1 MPREKGITGLF
12 LEPKSGFWH
21 IDKRVRG
28 YGRLRESTKETGRK
42 AAEEYLIGR
51 LLAIRKERE
60 EIAANGGVPKRTFAE
75 AAAQYVARHKHID
88 SIDETIR
95 QLAVV
100 APWIND
106 KPLAQVHDGALQ
118 PFIEK
123 RQRETVRKRVLLEDG
138 TYATKTVPVS
148 NSTINHTLEVVR
160 RVLNFAHKKLQDD
173 LPNGEA
179 RKWLRTAPVVT
190 LLPESQTREPYPL
203 SWQEQEYLLRELP
216 GHLQRMSLFK
226 VNTGT
231 REQEVCQL
239 RWSWEV
245 KVPELDTS
253 VFIVPRG
260 FVKNDEDRLIV
271 LNRVARS
278 VVDEC
283 RDMHPEFVF
292 VYRRNVDRL
301 HHEETKGRR
310 EQGIAATRPRPVTR
324 MNNNAWKKGRLRAA
338 RKLAADSGIPE
349 ERLASFSAVRVHDLK
364 HTFGRRLR
372 AAGIGR
378 ETRSVLLGHANG
390 DITTHYSGAELAEL
404 IAAAE
409 KVCGVNRSLPTLT
422 VLKQRAA

>member
-1 MPREKGITGLF
+1 LIR
-12 LEPKSGFWH
+12 
-21 IDKRVRG
+21 
-28 YGRLRESTKETGRK
+28 RLG
-42 AAEEYLIGR
+42 
-51 LLAIRKERE
+51 AIRKEQE

-95 QLAVV
+95 QLALV

-118 PFIEK
+118 PFIAK
-123 RQRETVRKRVLLEDG
+123 RQNETVRKRVLLEDG

-160 RVLNFAHKKLQDD
+160 RVLNFAYTKLQDD

-179 RKWLRTAPVVT
+179 RKWLRTAPVVS
-190 LLPESQTREPYPL
+190 LLPDSQAREPYPL

-245 KVPELDTS
+245 QVPELDTS
-253 VFIVPRG
+253 VFIVPKG

-271 LNRVARS
+271 LNRVAPSSKCQGVHR
-278 VVDEC
+278 
-283 RDMHPEFVF
+283 EFVF
-292 VYRRNVDRL
+292 AYRRNVDRC
-301 HHEETKGRR
+301 TKTGLSVVRSDGLRKSAASRR
-310 EQGIAATRPRPVTR
+310 I
-324 MNNNAWKKGRLRAA
+324 NSNAWRKGRL
-338 RKLAADSGIPE
+338 
-349 ERLASFSAVRVHDLK
+349 V
-364 HTFGRRLR
+364 
-372 AAGIGR
+372 
-378 ETRSVLLGHANG
+378 
-390 DITTHYSGAELAEL
+390 
-404 IAAAE
+404 
-409 KVCGVNRSLPTLT
+409 
-422 VLKQRAA
+422 QRAACRRQDCRQSAWRRSQRSGFTISSTRSDGACVLRGSDARHARCCSGTRTATSRRTTQVPSSRS

>member
-1 MPREKGITGLF
+1 MPRRNGITGLVWRP
-12 LEPKSGFWH
+12 ETRTWS

-28 YGRLRESTKETGRK
+28 YGRLRESTQEASRK
-42 AAEEYLIGR
+42 AAEEYLIRR
-51 LLAIRKERE
+51 LGAIRKEQE

-95 QLAVV
+95 QLALI

-118 PFIEK
+118 PFIAK
-123 RQRETVRKRVLLEDG
+123 RQNETVRKRVLLEDG

-160 RVLNFAHKKLQDD
+160 RVLNFAYTKLQDD

-179 RKWLRTAPVVT
+179 RKWLRTAPVVS
-190 LLPESQTREPYPL
+190 LLPDSQAREPYPL

-245 KVPELDTS
+245 QVPELETS
-253 VFIVPRG
+253 VFIVPKG

-278 VVDEC
+278 VVEEC
-283 RDMHPEFVF
+283 RGMHREFVF
-292 VYRRNVDRL
+292 AYRRNVDRL
-301 HHEETKGRR
+301 HQDGTQRSCDR
-310 EQGIAATRPRPVTR
+310 TVSANPRPVVR
-324 MNNNAWKKGRLRAA
+324 INNNAWRKGRLRAA
-338 RKLAADSGIPE
+338 RRLAADSGLPA
-349 ERLASFSAVRVHDLK
+349 ERVAAFAAVRVHDLK

-372 AAGIGR
+372 AAGVGR

-422 VLKQRAA
+422 VLKRRAA

>member
-1 MPREKGITGLF
+1 MQRQKSITGLVW
-12 LEPKSGFWH
+12 EPKSGFWH
-21 IDKRVRG
+21 IDKQVRG
-28 YGRLRESTKETGRK
+28 YGRLRESTKEAGRK
-42 AAEEYLIGR
+42 AAEEYLIRR
-51 LLAIRKERE
+51 LLAIRREQE
-60 EIAANGGVPKRTFAE
+60 EIAANGGVPRRKFSE
-75 AAAQYVARHKHID
+75 AAEQYVARHKHID

-106 KPLAQVHDGALQ
+106 KPLGQVHDGALQ

-123 RQRETVRKRVLLEDG
+123 RQKETVRKRVLLEDG
-138 TYATKTVPVS
+138 TYATKTVPVT

-179 RKWLRTAPVVT
+179 RKWLSTAPVVT
-190 LLPESQTREPYPL
+190 LLPESQAREPYPL
-203 SWQEQEYLLRELP
+203 SWQEQEYLFRELP

-245 KVPELDTS
+245 QVPELESS
-253 VFIVPRG
+253 VFIVPKG

-278 VVDEC
+278 VVEEC
-283 RDMHPEFVF
+283 RGMHREFVF
-292 VYRRNVDRL
+292 VYRPNVDRL
-301 HHEETKGRR
+301 HQDGSGGRSDQR
-310 EQGIAATRPRPVTR
+310 VPASARAVTR
-324 MNNNAWKKGRLRAA
+324 MNNHAWKKGRLRAA
-338 RKLAADSGIPE
+338 KRLAVDSGMPE
-349 ERLASFSAVRVHDLK
+349 ERVAVFAAVRVHDLK

-372 AAGIGR
+372 AAGVGR

>member
-1 MPREKGITGLF
+1 MPRQIGITGLVW
-12 LEPKSGFWH
+12 EPKSRVWH
-21 IDKRVRG
+21 IDKLVRG
-28 YGRLRESTKETGRK
+28 YGRLRESTKEASRK
-42 AAEEYLIGR
+42 AAEAYLIRR
-51 LLAIRKERE
+51 LLAIRKEQE
-60 EIAANGGVPKRTFAE
+60 EIAANGGVPKRSFAE

-95 QLAVV
+95 QLAVI

-118 PFIEK
+118 PFIAR
-123 RQRETVRKRVLLEDG
+123 RQKETVRKRVLLEDG
-138 TYATKTVPVS
+138 AYATKTVPVS

-160 RVLNFAHKKLQDD
+160 RVLNFAYKKLQDD

-190 LLPESQTREPYPL
+190 LLPDSQTREPYPL
-203 SWQEQEYLLRELP
+203 SWQEQEFLFRELP

-245 KVPELDTS
+245 QVPELETS
-253 VFIVPRG
+253 VFIVPKG
-260 FVKNDEDRLIV
+260 FVKNDEDRLIA

-278 VVDEC
+278 VVEEC
-283 RDMHPEFVF
+283 RGMHPEFVF

-301 HHEETKGRR
+301 HNDGTQRR
-310 EQGIAATRPRPVTR
+310 CDQRVGASPRPVTR
-324 MNNNAWKKGRLRAA
+324 MNNNAWRKGRLRAA
-338 RKLAADSGIPE
+338 RRLAADSGVPE
-349 ERLASFSAVRVHDLK
+349 ERVAAFAAVRVHDLK

-372 AAGIGR
+372 AAGVGR
-378 ETRSVLLGHANG
+378 ETRSVLLGHSNG
-390 DITTHYSGAELAEL
+390 DITTHYSGAELVEL

-422 VLKQRAA
+422 VLKRRAA